1 MGLYSDDSST
11 QLAEITTMSQII
23 SELYAEL
30 ESSLSDPNISSQ
42 ESDNI
47 IRDIERLTK
56 VKNILIGNYLQMNA
70 NAQQLSISQKI
81 AYDETMNAISA
92 TNKEIADSKKK
103 IALLNQEKYN
113 RLRLIEINNYYG
125 SQYSNHQKI
134 IMYIIGLCI
143 FFLITI
149 ILKNKNILPSN
160 VFYWLNIIVISI
172 SIIVI
177 GYMVKESYSHN
188 NMNYEEYDY
197 DFNYNQAILDYPIT
211 PTTSTTTT
219 SNAVVNTS
227 VSTCNVIS
235 GSSFCSDNQT
245 FNDTTQKCETTI
257 VPPDSV
263 TGDLF
268 IIDKSNNTQ
277 IPI

>member
-30 ESSLSDPNISSQ
+30 ESSLSNPNISSQ

-92 TNKEIADSKKK
+92 TNKEIAESKKK

-134 IMYIIGLCI
+134 IMYIIGICI

-149 ILKNKNILPSN
+149 ILKNKNILSSN

-177 GYMVKESYSHN
+177 GYMVKDSYSHN

-197 DFNYNQAILDYPIT
+197 DFNYNQTILDYPIT
-211 PTTSTTTT
+211 PTSTTT

-245 FNDTTQKCETTI
+245 FNDTTQKCETNI

>member
-1 MGLYSDDSST
+1 MSLYSDEST
-11 QLAEITTMSQII
+11 NQLAEITTISQII

-70 NAQQLSISQKI
+70 NAQQTSISQKI

-92 TNKEIADSKKK
+92 TNKEMEIAKKK

-177 GYMVKESYSHN
+177 AYMVKESYSHN

-211 PTTSTTTT
+211 PTTTTA
-219 SNAVVNTS
+219 NAVVNTAPT
-227 VSTCNVIS
+227 TCNVVS

-245 FNDTTQKCETTI
+245 FNDTTQKCETNI
-257 VPPDSV
+257 IPPNSSA
-263 TGDLF
+263 GDLF
-268 IIDKSNNTQ
+268 IIDKSNNSQ
-277 IPI
+277 ISI